1 MGLYKKESQ
10 KTRNLRKVIAF
21 APTHEEQERKTLHS
35 HWQIWVE
42 ELSEDILE
50 SHCGMRMQQ

>member
-21 APTHEEQERKTLHS
+21 APAHEEQERKTLHS
-35 HWQIWVE
+35 HWRIWVE
-42 ELSEDILE
+42 ELSEDI
-50 SHCGMRMQQ
+50 